1 MQNTYPAL
9 ERFTKALDWAKRH
22 LYEFPLREIIEGL
35 WLRLGGLNAY
45 DEVACEHALHWFE
58 LVEELGRDAYH
69 LPTLERGVSRLF
81 ANRAGTEQV
90 EVMTIHKS
98 KGLEF
103 DHVIVPF
110 LQRGTR
116 RDQAP
121 LMLWQRG
128 DSSLL
133 IGAKEDPIHAW
144 LHYEEKIRAANER
157 KRLLYVACTRARK
170 SLWLSY
176 QTDDFDKARDMAEW
190 IKVRATAV
198 ESQATK
204 PPPQN
209 TPPPLLT
216 ALPADYRWQPPTQ
229 SKSNISADKL
239 STGDDLIGGRFE
251 VALGHLVHKALA
263 WIGTTQRQ
271 DTGALTDRLGI
282 WAQEQDIEP
291 DQLAL
296 LITTAEQHIARM
308 LADADGQWVLANHPE
323 ARCEWAISGVDASGQ
338 LQNAVLDRF
347 FESPEQRWI
356 VDYKTA
362 MPASVPQEQS
372 LHEQFLQEQFL
383 QEQKDR
389 YRPQLLRYRA
399 LIDRLFADNPKPVRI
414 ALYFTGLGELHEL

>member
-1 MQNTYPAL
+1 
-9 ERFTKALDWAKRH
+9 
-22 LYEFPLREIIEGL
+22 
-35 WLRLGGLNAY
+35 
-45 DEVACEHALHWFE
+45 
-58 LVEELGRDAYH
+58 
-69 LPTLERGVSRLF
+69 
-81 ANRAGTEQV
+81 
-90 EVMTIHKS
+90 MTIHKS

-209 TPPPLLT
+209 TL
-216 ALPADYRWQPPTQ
+216 
-229 SKSNISADKL
+229 
-239 STGDDLIGGRFE
+239 
-251 VALGHLVHKALA
+251 
-263 WIGTTQRQ
+263 
-271 DTGALTDRLGI
+271 
-282 WAQEQDIEP
+282 
-291 DQLAL
+291 
-296 LITTAEQHIARM
+296 
-308 LADADGQWVLANHPE
+308 HP
-323 ARCEWAISGVDASGQ
+323 
-338 LQNAVLDRF
+338 F
-347 FESPEQRWI
+347 
-356 VDYKTA
+356 
-362 MPASVPQEQS
+362 
-372 LHEQFLQEQFL
+372 
-383 QEQKDR
+383 
-389 YRPQLLRYRA
+389 
-399 LIDRLFADNPKPVRI
+399 
-414 ALYFTGLGELHEL
+414 